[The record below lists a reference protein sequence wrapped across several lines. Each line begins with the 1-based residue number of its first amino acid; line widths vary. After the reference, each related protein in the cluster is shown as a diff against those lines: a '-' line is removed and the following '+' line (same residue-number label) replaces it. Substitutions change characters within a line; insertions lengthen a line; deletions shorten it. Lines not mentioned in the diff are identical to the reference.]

1 MNKRNF
7 TVTVIILVCTLI
19 LLLSACSNNSD
30 TEITQ
35 TTNKTVEENNTN
47 SDAESS
53 SASAQATSIDNNS
66 AVFSYPIKD
75 FYSSREE
82 IEAEKEALSTSYYKF
97 EVGKDLHTRENA
109 EEAYKN
115 YMKILG
121 EWLDKYPPSEKD
133 ILSEKERMLNQNLTF
148 AKDDLSYAKRSYE
161 KNPTP
166 ENKEKVER
174 FEKNYENAKFTLEQY
189 NNGEITIDDALEK
202 ENIATSKLL
211 EQYYE
216 QIENVK

>member
-53 SASAQATSIDNNS
+53 FASAQTTSIDNNS

-133 ILSEKERMLNQNLTF
+133 ILAEKERLLKQNLIF
-148 AKDDLSYAKRSYE
+148 EKDDLYVAENNLANNPPEKAEEILKKAKE
-161 KNPTP
+161 D
-166 ENKEKVER
+166 
-174 FEKNYENAKFTLEQY
+174 YENAKLTLEQY

-202 ENIATSKLL
+202 ANIANSKLL
-211 EQYYE
+211 EKYYE
-216 QIENVK
+216 QIENAK

>member
-7 TVTVIILVCTLI
+7 TVTAIILVCTLI

-35 TTNKTVEENNTN
+35 TTNKTVEENNNN
-47 SDAESS
+47 SDAEASL
-53 SASAQATSIDNNS
+53 ASAQATSADNNVE
-66 AVFSYPIKD
+66 VFSYPIKD

-97 EVGKDLHTRENA
+97 EVGKDLQTREKA

-121 EWLDKYPPSEKD
+121 EWLDKYPPDEKD
-133 ILSEKERMLNQNLTF
+133 ILAEKERLLKQNLIF
-148 AKDDLSYAKRSYE
+148 EKDDLYVAENNLANNPPEKAEEILKKAKEDYE
-161 KNPTP
+161 KA
-166 ENKEKVER
+166 VEVQER
-174 FEKNYENAKFTLEQY
+174 YDA
-189 NNGEITIDDALEK
+189 GEITIDEALEQLS
-202 ENIATSKLL
+202 IQPSKML
-211 EQYYE
+211 EEYYS
-216 QIENVK
+216 QTNQN